1 MYKTWRVWTPEE
13 IGMLQGQ
20 LDDPWRGGDDASL
33 KYCVFNKFM
42 ENYDYSQAA
51 DKLDD
56 TIDWCKK
63 NPVVPRP
70 WTKEQINYLQQFI
83 NILGTKFNMSN
94 VLYVDIV
101 IKYNN
106 LYLMIFIITRK
117 IKMNL
122 KT

>member
-83 NILGTKFNMSN
+83 NILGTKVNMSA
-94 VLYVDIV
+94 D
-101 IKYNN
+101 
-106 LYLMIFIITRK
+106 
-117 IKMNL
+117 
-122 KT
+122 KTKCVYDTISTYYT

>member
-1 MYKTWRVWTPEE
+1 
-13 IGMLQGQ
+13 
-20 LDDPWRGGDDASL
+20 
-33 KYCVFNKFM
+33 
-42 ENYDYSQAA
+42 
-51 DKLDD
+51 
-56 TIDWCKK
+56 
-63 NPVVPRP
+63 
-70 WTKEQINYLQQFI
+70 
-83 NILGTKFNMSN
+83 MSI